1 MPPQPAATVRAPP
14 PGQAPLVQA
23 QLPSAAPQVA
33 IPPTSVPQ
41 ATIQRA
47 PALQPVIQPLPVPAP
62 GPQAMLPPAPAS
74 QPVIRPVLAP
84 APVIQPVSGPPSVI
98 QQPVQPPTLLQ
109 QPLRAHLQPA
119 VEGAPNQDPH
129 PIASIYQVQ
138 QQPAARQGEQQPNQ
152 PEVGEEQA
160 QPFPPLPPPLLV
172 TPEQLD
178 RFGYLKNHH
187 STWTPSNLL
196 TEKDSLLQKIKRFST
211 SHESQNYKALLAE
224 LARLYLDLIGY
235 MNALNSSSESDVLD
249 SARRVIRESEARID
263 EIRAVIKNSMLILN
277 RGNDFRQILPGPS
290 SCDYNAEDKSR
301 IRESEQFI
309 RSKDESRKQRGQR
322 RGKRGAYNPYGGR
335 GNYRYSQPVGNA
347 PGPNRPSGF
356 GPGPQGGAPPGAGNP
371 GSNVIC
377 FYCGQKGHVRMKC
390 LKRLFDG
397 VP

>member
-1 MPPQPAATVRAPP
+1 M
-14 PGQAPLVQA
+14 
-23 QLPSAAPQVA
+23 
-33 IPPTSVPQ
+33 
-41 ATIQRA
+41 
-47 PALQPVIQPLPVPAP
+47 
-62 GPQAMLPPAPAS
+62 
-74 QPVIRPVLAP
+74 
-84 APVIQPVSGPPSVI
+84 
-98 QQPVQPPTLLQ
+98 QQPVQPPALLQ
-109 QPLRAHLQPA
+109 QPLRAHLQPT
-119 VEGAPNQDPH
+119 VPGGPNQDPY
-129 PIASIYQVQ
+129 PLAPLYQVP
-138 QQPAARQGEQQPNQ
+138 QQPAAPQGEQPPNQ

-172 TPEQLD
+172 MPEQLD
-178 RFGYLKNHH
+178 RFGYLKRHH
-187 STWTPSNLL
+187 STWSPPNLL
-196 TEKDSLLQKIKRFST
+196 TERDSLTQKIRRFST
-211 SHESQNYKALLAE
+211 AHESQNYKALLAE

-235 MNALNSSSESDVLD
+235 MNSLNSSSECDVLD

-309 RSKDESRKQRGQR
+309 RSKDDSRKQRGQR

-335 GNYRYSQPVGNA
+335 GTYRQSQPVGNM

-356 GPGPQGGAPPGAGNP
+356 GPGPQGAPSGGGNP
-371 GSNVIC
+371 GPNVIC
-377 FYCGQKGHVRMKC
+377 FYCQQRGHVRAKC